1 MYLNTGCVGIGM
13 LDEIVALEEGCI
25 KFENNHKLL
34 CFTDGVVE
42 LESDDDPDF
51 GQKVVKKC
59 VAEDTSIK
67 TTIAN
72 IIQSLDIQRSN
83 TKLFDDITL
92 LGIDFYV
99 NNA

>member
-1 MYLNTGCVGIGM
+1 VKYLNTGCVGIGM
-13 LDEIVALEEGCI
+13 LDEIIALEEGCI
-25 KFENNHKLL
+25 TFENNHKLL

-42 LESDDDPDF
+42 FESAGDLDF
-51 GQKVVKKC
+51 GLNVVKKC
-59 VAEDTSIK
+59 VAQDTDIK
-67 TTIAN
+67 TTIAS

-99 NNA
+99 S